1 MSSLLRMLYLY
12 VIVCAVMLVI
22 TAQFISII
30 SVLTFLSL
38 KVIIDNIKNKNTILR
53 SVTPSTPHAVC
64 FLHKLCLYKK
74 TKKRY

>member
-1 MSSLLRMLYLY
+1 MILLLRMLYLY

-38 KVIIDNIKNKNTILR
+38 KVIIDNIKNKNTIL
-53 SVTPSTPHAVC
+53 
-64 FLHKLCLYKK
+64 
-74 TKKRY
+74 